1 MFINGYLQN
10 NNTSAVSLF
19 NSPYVYTYGIE
30 VYTDIGIDMHTNIYI
45 YRYTYTCAQLV
56 YTFRFCTHTC
66 RKNLCRTNL

>member
-45 YRYTYTCAQLV
+45 QI
-56 YTFRFCTHTC
+56 HIHM
-66 RKNLCRTNL
+66 RTIGLHI